1 MCNRSARKAFLI
13 VKTFSMLIFV
23 AWAVVFSALAYFGF
37 AKVVVLGYSRIS
49 GEILKIFFLYDQI
62 DDC

>member
-1 MCNRSARKAFLI
+1 
-13 VKTFSMLIFV
+13 MLIFV